1 MAMATGTFPQTIVE
15 FDERFHDEAACR
27 EYLRQVRWPDGWCCE
42 RCGHTKGWTTARN
55 LVHCAGCGHEVSVT
69 AGTILH
75 GTKRPVRLWFKAMFL
90 MTTLKNGL
98 SASMLAQHVGVSY
111 PTAWTWLHK
120 LRRAM
125 VDPQRSPLTGR
136 VEVDETYVGSDPD
149 RSRGR
154 RQGARRAVLIAVED
168 KAGVIGRARI
178 VAMKGVRG
186 PDIEKA
192 VCATIATGATLHTD
206 GWQGYAP
213 LCQKG
218 YQRQID
224 RLNPVASNKE
234 RAERAEA
241 LFPRVHLVASL
252 LKRWLLG
259 THQGAVRAKH
269 QQSYYD
275 EFVFRFNRRA
285 ASARTL
291 LFERLTGFAVRIQAK
306 TYRQIIAT
314 SEPTLPVVVT

>member
-1 MAMATGTFPQTIVE
+1 MALGAFPRTIME

-27 EYLRQVRWPDGWCCE
+27 EYLRQVRWPDGW
-42 RCGHTKGWTTARN
+42 RCGRCGASKGWTTARN
-55 LVHCAGCGHEVSVT
+55 LIHCAACDYEMSVT

-75 GTKRPVRLWFKAMFL
+75 ATKRPLRLWFKAMFL

-98 SASMLAQHVGVSY
+98 SASMLAEQIGVSY

-120 LRRAM
+120 LRQAM
-125 VDPQRSPLTGR
+125 VDPHRAPLAGF
-136 VEVDETYVGSDPD
+136 VEVDETYVGNDPA

-154 RQGARRAVLIAVED
+154 RRGARRPVLIAVED
-168 KAGVIGRARI
+168 KGGAIGRTRV
-178 VAMKGVRG
+178 VAMDGVRG
-186 PDIEKA
+186 KDLERA
-192 VCATIATGATLHTD
+192 VGASVAVGSTLHTD

-213 LCQKG
+213 LRKKG
-218 YQRQID
+218 YQRQTDMI
-224 RLNPVASNKE
+224 NPASSNRE
-234 RAERAEA
+234 RAERVQA
-241 LFPRVHLVASL
+241 LFPRVHLVTSL

-285 ASARTL
+285 ANARTL
-291 LFERLTGFAVRIQAK
+291 LFERLVGFAVHIQAK
-306 TYRQIIAT
+306 TYKQLTADDT
-314 SEPTLPVVVT
+314 PLHVVPT